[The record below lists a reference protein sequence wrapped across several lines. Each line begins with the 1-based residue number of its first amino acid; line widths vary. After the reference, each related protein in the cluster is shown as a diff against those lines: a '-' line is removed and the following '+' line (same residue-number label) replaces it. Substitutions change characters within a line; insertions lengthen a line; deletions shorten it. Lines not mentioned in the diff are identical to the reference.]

1 MPGLSMGNSSSTPQL
16 TNAEQQYLGGATGLA
31 TNTMF
36 PAYGNYV
43 NTLGQT
49 FNNNLQGG
57 TQAAQN
63 LGSIAN
69 QAQKTYGETGESAY
83 RTGVSGLENLFGKD
97 YEANQIAAAMAPA
110 QAQYMQNLSNQGAQ
124 FGGTGNLGSARQ
136 ALAGQ
141 QLAGTTQALQAQTAA
156 QIQNNVAQNRLQ
168 AGNALMGAGA
178 NNLQSAL
185 GAAGTQ
191 YQASRLPFQE
201 MQQYGAALNQVPGAA
216 YTPNFSGTRG
226 MTGTSSG
233 ISGSGISGFLSS
245 IFG

>member
-16 TNAEQQYLGGATGLA
+16 TNAEQQYLGGSTGLA

-43 NTLGQT
+43 NTLGDT
-49 FNNNLQGG
+49 FNKSQQGSDV
-57 TQAAQN
+57 AAQN
-63 LGSIAN
+63 LGGMAN
-69 QAQKTYGETGESAY
+69 QAGKTYGELGESMA
-83 RTGVSGLENLFGKD
+83 RTGASGLENLFSKD

-110 QAQYMQNLSNQGAQ
+110 QMQYQQNLANQGAQ

-156 QIQNNVAQNRLQ
+156 QIANNVAQNRLQ
-168 AGNALMGAGA
+168 AGGAMVGQG
-178 NNLQSAL
+178 NQYLQNAL

-191 YQASRLPFQE
+191 YQASQLP
-201 MQQYGAALNQVPGAA
+201 MQRVGQYGQMLSQVPGSA
-216 YTPNFSGTRG
+216 YNPNFSGTRG

-233 ISGSGISGFLSS
+233 ISGGGLSGFLST

>member
-31 TNTMF
+31 TNTMM
-36 PAYGNYV
+36 PAIGNYI
-43 NTLGQT
+43 NTAGQT
-49 FNNNLQGG
+49 FNNNLQGV

-63 LGSIAN
+63 LGSTAN
-69 QAQKTYGETGESAY
+69 QASKTYGELGESLA
-83 RTGVSGLENLFGKD
+83 RTGASGLENLFSKD

-110 QAQYMQNLSNQGAQ
+110 QMQYQQNLANQGAQ

-156 QIQNNVAQNRLQ
+156 QIANNVQQNRLQ
-168 AGNALMGAGA
+168 AGGAMVGQGNQYLQGA
-178 NNLQSAL
+178 QSAA
-185 GAAGTQ
+185 GNQVAASQIPSNYVG
-191 YQASRLPFQE
+191 
-201 MQQYGAALNQVPGAA
+201 QYGSQLGQFTNA
-216 YTPNFSGTRG
+216 YNPSFTGTRG

-233 ISGSGISGFLSS
+233 VSGSGISGFLAS